1 MRLDRELLKI
11 KQNEMNELS
20 EKELLELKEK
30 LVTYKNNAEEV
41 TKVNFW
47 KKCLIYWG
55 GFVL

>member
-30 LVTYKNNAEEV
+30 LVTYKNNDEEV

-47 KKCLIYWG
+47 KKCLIY
-55 GFVL
+55 

>member
-30 LVTYKNNAEEV
+30 LVLIKIML
-41 TKVNFW
+41 
-47 KKCLIYWG
+47 KK
-55 GFVL
+55 